1 MNTKTTLK
9 AVTIALAFGGG
20 NAMAADWQAAG
31 IAGERLAVYVD
42 AAAGQRVN
50 VGVIRVDALED
61 FGRVQFLDGQ
71 SQGHRSRASTLIV
84 DCGSRQVGFDAWR
97 LHEGARGEGKVV
109 SRWESQGRIA
119 MFQPVPGSSQA
130 RVLERS
136 CSGPVVAAAE

>member
-9 AVTIALAFGGG
+9 AVTIALALVGG
-20 NAMAADWQAAG
+20 NAMAAEWQAAG

-50 VGVIRVDALED
+50 VGLTRVDALED
-61 FGRVQFLDGQ
+61 LGRVQYLDGQ
-71 SQGHRSRASTLIV
+71 SQGHRSRASTLVV

-97 LHEGARGEGKVV
+97 LHEGARGEGRVV

-119 MFQPVPGSSQA
+119 MFQPIPGSSQA

-136 CSGPVVAAAE
+136 CGGPVVATAE